1 MVTWLWKD
9 YLGRHT
15 LRILLATV
23 FVTVQGSLLGLL
35 SYLIGPMF
43 DDVLL
48 TGNQSSLILLG
59 LMILG
64 IFSLR
69 GLTGFLHRLIMEWV
83 GERVKL
89 QLQNDLMRHV
99 LTLDAMFFEAN
110 PPGNLISRVLNDS
123 AAIKALWA
131 SFISPL
137 ARDMLAIGS
146 LLVVLLSIDWA
157 WTLVTCAGIPLLV
170 GPILLLQRHVRRQ
183 SMNQMTAVADT
194 TIRLDEIFHGI
205 HAIKLNIQEQSQIGR
220 FIAAAVRLR
229 KSTIR
234 VAAGAA
240 AVPLLVDI
248 VAGLGFMGMLM
259 LAGSEVIAG
268 EKTVGQFMSFFTATV
283 LMFDPLRRLGALF
296 PTWQNIK
303 VAMERIHSLFAVT
316 PTIQT
321 PGTPVTPP
329 LDMAT
334 GDIEFRGVNFNF
346 NNLMVVKELNF
357 TARFGKLTALVGPSG
372 AGKTTIFNL
381 LTRILDPQSGQILIG
396 GTDTQTLDLA
406 DLRSLIA
413 VVAQDAGIFDESI
426 RHNIM
431 LGNPSA
437 SQAELEAAI
446 DAAHVRPFM
455 ETLPGGLDAPC
466 GPRGANLSG
475 GQRQR
480 IAIARALL
488 RDAPILLLDEPTAA
502 LDSRS
507 EALVQAAIDALETD
521 RTIIVIAHRLSTVR
535 NADNILVL
543 DDGRICEQGT
553 HETLLARGG
562 LYASYSRQQK
572 LFRTT

>member
-1 MVTWLWKD
+1 MVSWLWKD

-15 LRILLATV
+15 FRILLATA

-48 TGNQSSLILLG
+48 TGNQSTLAFLG
-59 LMILG
+59 VIVLG
-64 IFSLR
+64 IFCLR
-69 GLTGFLHRLIMEWV
+69 GLTGFFHRLIMEWV

-137 ARDMLAIGS
+137 ARDLLAIGS
-146 LLVVLLSIDWA
+146 LLVVLLTIDWV

-183 SMNQMTAVADT
+183 SMTQMTAIADT

-205 HAIKLNIQEQSQIGR
+205 NAIKLNIQEQSQIGR

-240 AVPLLVDI
+240 GVPLMVDI
-248 VAGLGFMGMLM
+248 VAGIGFMGMLL

-283 LMFDPLRRLGALF
+283 LLFDPLRRLGALF

-303 VAMERIHSLFAVT
+303 VSMERIHSLLDVT
-316 PTIQT
+316 PTILT
-321 PGTPVTPP
+321 PPAPVKPP
-329 LDMAT
+329 LDIAK
-334 GDIEFRGVNFNF
+334 GDIEFRGVSFNF
-346 NNLMVVKELNF
+346 DNLMVVHDLDFVAK
-357 TARFGKLTALVGPSG
+357 AGKLTALVGPSG
-372 AGKTTIFNL
+372 AGKTTIFKL
-381 LTRILDPQSGQILIG
+381 LTRILDPQSGRILIG

-406 DLRSLIA
+406 DLRNLIA

-437 SQAELEAAI
+437 SEEDLQAAI
-446 DAAHVRPFM
+446 DAAHVRSFM
-455 ETLPGGLDAPC
+455 DKLPAGLESPC
-466 GPRGANLSG
+466 GPRGSNLSG

-535 NADNILVL
+535 NADSILVL
-543 DDGRICEQGT
+543 DEGRISEQGT
-553 HETLLARGG
+553 HEALLAEGG
-562 LYASYSRQQK
+562 LYASYYNQQK
-572 LFRTT
+572 LFRTA